1 MIGAIASVP
10 LPPADNS
17 GSAIFD
23 PLMGALRDRHG
34 IEVPVFTWP
43 APPDRVLRISAH
55 LYNDVQRITTG
66 LPRRSLPNSVD
77 SLCGLPISC

>member
-34 IEVPVFTWP
+34 IEIPVFTWP

-55 LYNDVQRITTG
+55 LYNRPEDYNR
-66 LPRRSLPNSVD
+66 LAEALAAELRA
-77 SLCGLPISC
+77 